1 MQHSQQANLINL
13 MTKRLY
19 FAVNKVNKV
28 RFGEVSE
35 VTKVEIKK

>member
-1 MQHSQQANLINL
+1 

-28 RFGEVSE
+28 RFGEVPEDTKVNKVRFGEVPE
-35 VTKVEIKK
+35 VTKV